1 MEATE
6 KQKLARRRNW
16 LKFRLSGITIQY
28 SEDIVTPEE
37 LQLLVEVESA
47 IRILN
52 TNFDKGSK
60 KLGFRIPEHRCWC

>member
-28 SEDIVTPEE
+28 SEDIVTPE
-37 LQLLVEVESA
+37 
-47 IRILN
+47 
-52 TNFDKGSK
+52 
-60 KLGFRIPEHRCWC
+60 